1 MRFLLVVATDLEL
14 APLVARLTP
23 APPPSERVR
32 AFTHASHQVD
42 VLTTGVG
49 MIATAT
55 WCARALMRQRYD
67 LAINLGVCGSFNPV
81 YPPCTVVNVVADSIP
96 ELGAEDDRQFLTIQ
110 QLGLLGA
117 DEPPFSGGRLVNPN
131 RAVNPVIAGLP
142 AVSGITVNT
151 VHGNEASIARVV
163 AQVAPDVETME
174 GAAFMYA
181 CLVSGAACAQVRA
194 VSNVVERRNRS
205 AWKLPE
211 AVNALADTALRII
224 EQA

>member
-1 MRFLLVVATDLEL
+1 MRFLLVTATDLEL

-23 APPPSERVR
+23 APPLSERVR

-55 WCARALMRQRYD
+55 WCATVLTRQRYD
-67 LAINLGVCGSFNPV
+67 LAINLGLCGSFKPA

-96 ELGAEDDRQFLTIQ
+96 ELGAEDDRQFLTVQ

-117 DEPPFSGGRLVNPN
+117 DEPPFRGGRLVNPN
-131 RAVNPVIAGLP
+131 PAVNDVIAGLP
-142 AVSGITVNT
+142 AVTGITVNT
-151 VHGNEASIARVV
+151 VHGNDTSIACVV
-163 AQVAPDVETME
+163 ARVAPDVETME

-181 CLVSGAACAQVRA
+181 CLVADAACAQVRA

-211 AVNALADTALRII
+211 AVNALADVALRII

>member
-1 MRFLLVVATDLEL
+1 
-14 APLVARLTP
+14 
-23 APPPSERVR
+23 
-32 AFTHASHQVD
+32 VD

-49 MIATAT
+49 MIATAA
-55 WCARALMRQRYD
+55 WCSRVLTRQRYD
-67 LAINLGVCGSFNPV
+67 LAINLGVCGSFNPA
-81 YPPCTVVNVVADSIP
+81 YPPGTVVNVVADSIP
-96 ELGAEDDRQFLTIQ
+96 ELGAEDDQQFLTIQ

-117 DEPPFSGGRLVNPN
+117 DEPPFADGRLVNPN
-131 RAVNPVIAGLP
+131 PDANAVIAGLP

-163 AQVAPDVETME
+163 ARMAPDVETME

-181 CLVSGAACAQVRA
+181 CLVSGVRCAQVRA
-194 VSNVVERRNRS
+194 VSNVVETRNRQ

-211 AVNALADTALRII
+211 AVKALADAGLRII